1 MYNIFVECDFM
12 KRASFRKR
20 ALAYIIDMFLVG
32 IIVGIMSYNVNT
44 ARIDKLNEEAN
55 QLTKDYVSGKVN
67 VSDYVNNFASIS
79 YDVNKENS
87 SNTMIYLV
95 VCIGY
100 FLIFQYLNDG
110 ASIGKKLMKIKIVSN
125 DNSKVNFL
133 QMFIRTSIVN
143 DIITN
148 MMILILVYM
157 TSNMKFFVGSGIIN
171 FVCNMFIIISVFM
184 LIFRKDN
191 LTLNDMMSKSCVIEV
206 R

>member
-79 YDVNKENS
+79 YDV
-87 SNTMIYLV
+87 LV
-95 VCIGY
+95 
-100 FLIFQYLNDG
+100 IF
-110 ASIGKKLMKIKIVSN
+110 
-125 DNSKVNFL
+125 
-133 QMFIRTSIVN
+133 
-143 DIITN
+143 
-148 MMILILVYM
+148 
-157 TSNMKFFVGSGIIN
+157 
-171 FVCNMFIIISVFM
+171 
-184 LIFRKDN
+184 
-191 LTLNDMMSKSCVIEV
+191 
-206 R
+206 

>member
-1 MYNIFVECDFM
+1 M
-12 KRASFRKR
+12 
-20 ALAYIIDMFLVG
+20 
-32 IIVGIMSYNVNT
+32 
-44 ARIDKLNEEAN
+44 
-55 QLTKDYVSGKVN
+55 
-67 VSDYVNNFASIS
+67 
-79 YDVNKENS
+79 
-87 SNTMIYLV
+87 
-95 VCIGY
+95 
-100 FLIFQYLNDG
+100 IFQYLNDG

-133 QMFIRTSIVN
+133 QMFIRTSIVS

-148 MMILILVYM
+148 IMILILVYM